1 LIYWC
6 FGLVD
11 DDELVTWL
19 LGLSVYIYIYI
30 YIVKLVND
38 QLKGLVVGESWLIRR
53 LGIVMLMIGTL

>member
-1 LIYWC
+1 
-6 FGLVD
+6 
-11 DDELVTWL
+11 
-19 LGLSVYIYIYI
+19 VYIYIYI